1 MPEME
6 DLLFFLTGN
15 IKKSGLTVNEFCSQV
30 GISRQKFYRF
40 VKEPFRFTNEN
51 VKRIKEV
58 LRMNEADASFF
69 DSRLGGGTPPA
80 SHTDPSDYNRLISDL
95 LSRSPSVE
103 LSKNKDNI
111 EYLNTS
117 DSAARLSA
125 ESFARVIAGA
135 GLHGISVHTAEALQH
150 EYAFTVYNCTLKAEN
165 CTSHEYAPSNSILTI
180 ARIIRRLEDI
190 LSSSQGVR
198 IGVRHYLS
206 AHRTELMSD
215 HNTGNSE
222 AMCFNIRLLN
232 DILPL
237 LSYVEDYKVDTYG
250 LTHRFWTEHSDLC
263 MIEHRWNGGSEGNN
277 INTEY
282 YALVFSHNGECSACR
297 LGSEEASGIFRFLS
311 IDTWNKAGIPF
322 EQSAPANPNQAYY
335 EMDRNYKSVLI
346 HPDPCFD
353 DIPKDMWL
361 ALYETVRSR
370 EDRGIFENIFRKLM
384 DPYDQYAFLDFD
396 ALVHLTVT
404 ILDQRTQEGSRMG
417 KIIIC
422 HPEGLRNFAKTG
434 IITDLVSEDVD
445 YTGKDLVQTP
455 IRFPAPMVAN
465 LLRLIRESVI
475 RRMSSPHGV
484 PALTDSANYYIF
496 KPQTPY
502 PEISYVINREYG
514 VFPIYNKGRHK
525 NTLTN
530 AYQNPAVGNLMY
542 DFVVNRIIGRQ
553 GAELDSVILSDE
565 HTIAFLDNLIAK
577 AEKETS

>member
-1 MPEME
+1 M
-6 DLLFFLTGN
+6 FFLTGN

-69 DSRLGGGTPPA
+69 DSRLGSGTSPA
-80 SHTDPSDYNRLISDL
+80 SHADPSDYNRLISDL
-95 LSRSPSVE
+95 LSRRPSEE
-103 LSKNKDNI
+103 LSINKDNI
-111 EYLNTS
+111 EYLNTT
-117 DSAARLSA
+117 DSASRLSA
-125 ESFARVIAGA
+125 ESLARVIAGA
-135 GLHGISVHTAEALQH
+135 GLHGTSVNTVLTREH
-150 EYAFTVYNCTLKAEN
+150 EYAFTIYNCTLEAEN
-165 CTSHEYAPSNSILTI
+165 CSSHEYVPSNSILTI
-180 ARIIRRLEDI
+180 TRMIRRLEDI
-190 LSSSQGVR
+190 LSSSRGLR
-198 IGVRHYLS
+198 IRVRHYLS
-206 AHRTELMSD
+206 ARRTELMSNHD
-215 HNTGNSE
+215 AKNSE
-222 AMCFNIRLLN
+222 AMCFNLRLLT
-232 DILPL
+232 DVLPL
-237 LSYVEDYKVDTYG
+237 LSYVEDYRIDTAG
-250 LTHRFWTEHSDLC
+250 LTHRFWTEHSSLC
-263 MIEHRWNGGSEGNN
+263 LIEHRWTDNSEVSSS
-277 INTEY
+277 NTEY
-282 YALVFSHNGECSACR
+282 FALVFSGDGECSACR
-297 LGSEEASGIFRFLS
+297 LGSEEVSGIFRFLS
-311 IDTWNKAGIPF
+311 IDTWNKVSMPS

-335 EMDRNYKSVLI
+335 EMDKNYKSVLI

-353 DIPKDMWL
+353 DIPRDMWL
-361 ALYETVRSR
+361 ALYETVRAR
-370 EDRGIFENIFRKLM
+370 EDRGIFETMFRKLM

-396 ALVHLTVT
+396 ALVHLAVTV
-404 ILDQRTQEGSRMG
+404 LDQRTQEGSRMG
-417 KIIIC
+417 KIMIC

-445 YTGKDLVQTP
+445 YTGEDLVQTP

-475 RRMSSPHGV
+475 KRMSSPHGV

-542 DFVVNRIIGRQ
+542 DYVVHRIIGKQ
-553 GAELDSVILSDE
+553 GTELDSIILSDE
-565 HTIAFLDNLIAK
+565 HSIAFLDNLIAK

>member
-1 MPEME
+1 ME

-58 LRMNEADASFF
+58 LLMNEADASFF
-69 DSRLGGGTPPA
+69 DSRLGRGAPPA
-80 SHTDPSDYNRLISDL
+80 SPADPSDYNRLIFDMFG
-95 LSRSPSVE
+95 RRPSEE
-103 LSKNKDNI
+103 LAVNKDNI

-117 DSAARLSA
+117 DSAARYSP
-125 ESFARVIAGA
+125 ESFARVIAGIS
-135 GLHGISVHTAEALQH
+135 LHGVSVNTAYSREH
-150 EYAFTVYNCTLKAEN
+150 EYAFTIYNCTLEAEN
-165 CTSHEYAPSNSILTI
+165 CASHDYVPSSSILTI
-180 ARIIRRLEDI
+180 SCIVKRLEDI
-190 LSSSQGVR
+190 LSSSRGVR
-198 IGVRHYLS
+198 IRVRHYLS
-206 AHRTELMSD
+206 EDKTELMSNHD
-215 HNTGNSE
+215 IGNSK
-222 AMCFNIRLLN
+222 AMRFNLRLLT
-232 DILPL
+232 DVLPL
-237 LSYVEDYKVDTYG
+237 LSYVEDYRIDTAG
-250 LTHRFWTEHSDLC
+250 VTHRFWTEHSSMCL
-263 MIEHRWNGGSEGNN
+263 IEHRWTDISEVNSSH
-277 INTEY
+277 TDY
-282 YALVFSHNGECSACR
+282 YALVFSHDGECTACR
-297 LGSEEASGIFRFLS
+297 LGSEEVSGIFRFLS
-311 IDTWNKAGIPF
+311 LDTWNKVSMPS
-322 EQSAPANPNQAYY
+322 EQSAPANPNQTYY

-417 KIIIC
+417 KIMIC

>member
-1 MPEME
+1 MPKME

-51 VKRIKEV
+51 IKKIKEV

-135 GLHGISVHTAEALQH
+135 GLHGISVNTVFSREH
-150 EYAFTVYNCTLKAEN
+150 EYAFTIYNCTLEAEN
-165 CTSHEYAPSNSILTI
+165 CTSHEYVPSNSILTI
-180 ARIIRRLEDI
+180 TRMIRRLEDI
-190 LSSSQGVR
+190 LSSSRGVR
-198 IGVRHYLS
+198 IRVRHYLS
-206 AHRTELMSD
+206 ARRTEMMSNHD
-215 HNTGNSE
+215 IGDSE
-222 AMCFNIRLLN
+222 AMCFNLRLLT
-232 DILPL
+232 DVLPL
-237 LSYVEDYKVDTYG
+237 LSYVEDYRIDTAG
-250 LTHRFWTEHSDLC
+250 LTHRFWTEHSSLC
-263 MIEHRWNGGSEGNN
+263 LIEHRWKDESEVNGCH
-277 INTEY
+277 TEY
-282 YALVFSHNGECSACR
+282 FALVFSHNGECSACR
-297 LGSEEASGIFRFLS
+297 LGSADVSDIFRFLS

-322 EQSAPANPNQAYY
+322 EQ
-335 EMDRNYKSVLI
+335 SVLI

-417 KIIIC
+417 KIMIC

-445 YTGKDLVQTP
+445 YTGKDLIQTP

-565 HTIAFLDNLIAK
+565 HSIAFLDNLIAK
-577 AEKETS
+577 AEKEHS

>member
-1 MPEME
+1 M
-6 DLLFFLTGN
+6 
-15 IKKSGLTVNEFCSQV
+15 
-30 GISRQKFYRF
+30 
-40 VKEPFRFTNEN
+40 
-51 VKRIKEV
+51 
-58 LRMNEADASFF
+58 
-69 DSRLGGGTPPA
+69 
-80 SHTDPSDYNRLISDL
+80 
-95 LSRSPSVE
+95 E

-135 GLHGISVHTAEALQH
+135 GLHGISVNTVFSREH
-150 EYAFTVYNCTLKAEN
+150 EYAFTIYNCTLEAEN
-165 CTSHEYAPSNSILTI
+165 CTSHEYVPSNSILTI
-180 ARIIRRLEDI
+180 TRMIRRLEDI
-190 LSSSQGVR
+190 LSSSRGVR
-198 IGVRHYLS
+198 IRVRHYLS
-206 AHRTELMSD
+206 ARRTEMMSNHD
-215 HNTGNSE
+215 IGDSE
-222 AMCFNIRLLN
+222 AMCFNLRLLT
-232 DILPL
+232 DVLPL
-237 LSYVEDYKVDTYG
+237 LSYVEDYRIDTAG
-250 LTHRFWTEHSDLC
+250 LTHRFWTEHSSLC
-263 MIEHRWNGGSEGNN
+263 LIEHRWKDESEVNGCH
-277 INTEY
+277 TEY
-282 YALVFSHNGECSACR
+282 FALVFSHNGECSACR
-297 LGSEEASGIFRFLS
+297 LGSADVSDIFRFLS

-417 KIIIC
+417 KIMIC

-565 HTIAFLDNLIAK
+565 HSIAFLDNLIAK
-577 AEKETS
+577 AEKEHS

>member
-1 MPEME
+1 ME

-15 IKKSGLTVNEFCSQV
+15 IKKSGLTVIEFCSQV

-51 VKRIKEV
+51 IKKIKEV

-103 LSKNKDNI
+103 LPIKRETI

-117 DSAARLSA
+117 DSAARLTA

-135 GLHGISVHTAEALQH
+135 GLHETSVNTVYSREH
-150 EYAFTVYNCTLKAEN
+150 EYAFTIYNCTLEAEN
-165 CTSHEYAPSNSILTI
+165 CTSHEYVPSNSILTI
-180 ARIIRRLEDI
+180 TRLIRCLEDI
-190 LSSSQGVR
+190 LSSSRGVR
-198 IGVRHYLS
+198 IRVRHYLS
-206 AHRTELMSD
+206 ARRTELMSNHD
-215 HNTGNSE
+215 ARNSE
-222 AMCFNIRLLN
+222 AMCFNLRLLT

-237 LSYVEDYKVDTYG
+237 LSYVEDYRIDTAG
-250 LTHRFWTEHSDLC
+250 LTHRFWTEHSSLC
-263 MIEHRWNGGSEGNN
+263 LIEHRWSDINEESSS
-277 INTEY
+277 NTEY
-282 YALVFSHNGECSACR
+282 FALVFSGDGECSACR
-297 LGSEEASGIFRFLS
+297 LGSEEVSGIFRFLS
-311 IDTWNKAGIPF
+311 IDTRNKVSMPSG
-322 EQSAPANPNQAYY
+322 QSAPANPNQAFY
-335 EMDRNYKSVLI
+335 EMDKNYKSVLI
-346 HPDPCFD
+346 HPDLCFD

-370 EDRGIFENIFRKLM
+370 EDRLIFENMFRRLM

-404 ILDQRTQEGSRMG
+404 VLDQRTQEGSRMG
-417 KIIIC
+417 KIMIC

-434 IITDLVSEDVD
+434 IITDLISEDVD
-445 YTGKDLVQTP
+445 YSGKNLAQSP
-455 IRFPAPMVAN
+455 IRFPASMVAN
-465 LLRLIRESVI
+465 LLRLVRESVT
-475 RRMSSPHGV
+475 RRMSSPSGNPV
-484 PALTDSANYYIF
+484 LADSANYYIL

-502 PEISYVINREYG
+502 PEISYVINKEYG

-530 AYQNPAVGNLMY
+530 VYQNPAVGNLMY
-542 DFVVNRIIGRQ
+542 DYAVNRIIGR
-553 GAELDSVILSDE
+553 GGKELDSVILSDE
-565 HTIAFLDNLIAK
+565 HSIAFLDDLIAK
-577 AEKETS
+577 AEKEHS